1 MKYHAWLLQRFV
13 SLPVDAEVFAND
25 LTLKTCEVEEVI
37 IRKIPE
43 KVVIGKATS
52 VSKHPEADKLSVC
65 QVDCGPTGSF
75 QILTGGENIIAGA
88 YVAVAIPGCYL
99 PVIDLQIEG
108 RKMRWLDSNGMICSK
123 GELWINEDE
132 WQHWIWLLA
141 EDFDDVTDADLGTP
155 LSVKYPWLDSFVLDV
170 DNKTVTHRPDLTGHF
185 GLAVEARTLYANA
198 RGTIDSWVESFSSA
212 TFLSNL
218 LETKIASSQ
227 SSSQWRNI
235 VVQTDKA
242 FAYSLLSLP
251 AVHMQ
256 KSSFFTRLQLIDL
269 GHTPKNNW
277 VDFSNL
283 FMYLTGQPVHFF
295 DADLVKGDVIVR
307 QAKAWELF
315 MDLTDG
321 EHTLTVDDIV
331 IADSEKIL
339 ALAWVIGWKSSAVH
353 DGTTNILVE
362 IANFDPVQVR
372 KTWTRL
378 GLRTEAELRF
388 EKNINPVYS
397 VYANALFRDALN
409 YATKDLW
416 SVTIDGQHVWY
427 NEAMITQLL
436 DKKIAVDYAVVD
448 CILYGDQ
455 KSDHGKYTNILTSL
469 WFVSQSSVVHVSV
482 WRAPSDINIHADIVE
497 EIARHTWYDSLP
509 FASMTQEVKRTQW
522 VADVALRRQME
533 ELSVHDLRADQLETY
548 PWVPEKMLDT
558 WWVDKIQLYTI
569 NNPLAPEQRYLRDDL
584 VYNLLSYTAKNS
596 KFFDRVAVWDIGK
609 VWNQSGVS
617 TTAWQ
622 KYAKYFVGEKTMW
635 GYMIYEKAVK
645 SWENDTFLQAKSVAL
660 HMLQTVTWKVQAD
673 TVSFV
678 PTENNNYHPKKQAN
692 IVYDGKVI
700 GFVGTVHPLHL
711 VDNKMPQTAQVTY
724 VWLDC
729 SAVEWL
735 VEKTY
740 SNIFA
745 TLQDQIVQRDMC
757 FVIDTALPWSVVTNV
772 VAGIA
777 GIQNI
782 AVFDLYQWDKL
793 PVWKKSI
800 AFTIDIVWENMTNE
814 QINALMEQ
822 VVTAVDKVGGE
833 LRK

>member
-1 MKYHAWLLQRFV
+1 M

-37 IRKIPE
+37 SRTIPE
-43 KVVIGKATS
+43 KVVIGKTTA
-52 VSKHPEADKLSVC
+52 VGKHPEADKLSVC
-65 QVDCGPTGSF
+65 QVDCGSVWSF
-75 QILTGGENIIAGA
+75 QILTGGENIITGA

-132 WQHWIWLLA
+132 GQHWIWLLA
-141 EDFDDVTDADLGTP
+141 EDFDDLTDADLGTP

-185 GLAVEARTLYANA
+185 GLAVEARTLYLDA
-198 RGTIDSWVESFSSA
+198 RGTIDTWVQDFSSA

-218 LETKIASSQ
+218 LDT
-227 SSSQWRNI
+227 NI
-235 VVQTDKA
+235 SLPWHTVDIQTDKV
-242 FAYSLLSLP
+242 FSYSLLSLS
-251 AVHMQ
+251 AIQMQ

-307 QAKAWELF
+307 QAKAGELF
-315 MDLTDG
+315 VDLTDG
-321 EHTLTVDDIV
+321 EHTLTADDIV
-331 IADSEKIL
+331 IVDSEKIL
-339 ALAWVIGWKSSAVH
+339 ALAGVIGGKSSAVH
-353 DGTTNILVE
+353 DGTKNILVE

-378 GLRTEAELRF
+378 GLRTDAELRF

-397 VYANALFRDALN
+397 VYAIGLFRDALN
-409 YATKDLW
+409 YAAKDLW
-416 SVTIDGQHVWY
+416 SVSIDGQYVWY
-427 NEAMITQLL
+427 NEAMIAALL
-436 DKKIAVDYAVVD
+436 DKKITVDYSVVD
-448 CILYGDQ
+448 SILYGQ
-455 KSDHGKYTNILTSL
+455 EQSDHAKYIHILTSL
-469 WFVSQSSVVHVSV
+469 WFVSDTSVVHVPV
-482 WRAPSDINIHADIVE
+482 WRAPSDINIHADIIE
-497 EIARHTWYDSLP
+497 EIARHTGYDSLP

-548 PWVPEKMLDT
+548 PWVPEKMLDA
-558 WWVDKIQLYTI
+558 WSVDKTQLYTI

-596 KFFDRVAVWDIGK
+596 KFFDRVAVRDIGK
-609 VWNQSGVS
+609 VWNQSGAS
-617 TTAWQ
+617 SAAWQ
-622 KYAKYFVGEKTMW
+622 VYAKDFVGEKTMW
-635 GYMIYEKAVK
+635 GYMVYEKSVK
-645 SWENDTFLQAKSVAL
+645 SWEDDTLLQAKSAAI
-660 HMLQTVTWKVQAD
+660 HMLQAVTWKVQAD

-678 PTENNNYHPKKQAN
+678 ATEHSNYHPKKQAN

-711 VDNKMPQTAQVTY
+711 VDNKIPQTAQVTY

-729 SAVEWL
+729 SVIEWL

-740 SNIFA
+740 SNVFA

-757 FVIDTALPWSVVTNV
+757 FVIDTALSWSVVTDV
-772 VAGIA
+772 VVGIA
-777 GIQNI
+777 GIQNLS
-782 AVFDLYQWDKL
+782 VFDLYQWDKL

-800 AFTIDIVWENMTNE
+800 AFTIDIVGENMTNE

-822 VVTAVDKVGGE
+822 VVAAVEKVGGE

>member
-1 MKYHAWLLQRFV
+1 MKYHSWLLQRFV

-37 IRKIPE
+37 SRKIPE
-43 KVVIGKATS
+43 KVVIGKAIE
-52 VSKHPEADKLSVC
+52 VGKHPEADKLSVC
-65 QVDCGPTGSF
+65 QVDCWSAWSY
-75 QILTGGENIIAGA
+75 QILTGWENIVAGA

-99 PVIDLQIEG
+99 PVIDLQIDA

-141 EDFDDVTDADLGTP
+141 EDFDDLTDADLGTP

-185 GLAVEARTLYANA
+185 GLAVEARTLYTNA
-198 RGTIDSWVESFSSA
+198 RGTIDTWVEDFSSA

-218 LETKIASSQ
+218 LDTNISLP
-227 SSSQWRNI
+227 WRAVDI
-235 VVQTDKA
+235 QTDKV

-251 AVHMQ
+251 VVQMQ

-269 GHTPKNNW
+269 GHTSKNNW

-307 QAKAWELF
+307 QAKAWEVF
-315 MDLTDG
+315 VDLTDG
-321 EHTLTVDDIV
+321 EHTLTADDIV

-353 DGTTNILVE
+353 DGTMNILVE

-378 GLRTEAELRF
+378 GLRTDAELRF
-388 EKNINPVYS
+388 EKNINPLYS
-397 VYANALFRDALN
+397 VYAVALFRDALS
-409 YATKDLW
+409 YAAKDLW
-416 SVTIDGQHVWY
+416 SVQIAGQQIWY
-427 NEAMITQLL
+427 NETMISALL
-436 DKKIAVDYAVVD
+436 NKKIAVDYSVVD
-448 CILYGDQ
+448 GILYGEEQ
-455 KSDHGKYTNILTSL
+455 SDHVKYISILTSL
-469 WFVSQSSVVHVSV
+469 WFVSDKAFVHVPV

-509 FASMTQEVKRTQW
+509 FASMTQQVQRTQW

-617 TTAWQ
+617 SKGWQ
-622 KYAKYFVGEKTMW
+622 VYAKDFVGEKTMW
-635 GYMIYEKAVK
+635 WYMVYEKSVK
-645 SWENDTFLQAKSVAL
+645 SWENDTFLQAKSAAI
-660 HMLQTVTWKVQAD
+660 HMLQAVTWKVQVD
-673 TVSFV
+673 TISFV
-678 PTENNNYHPKKQAN
+678 ATEHSNYHPKKQAN
-692 IVYDGKVI
+692 IVYDDKVI

-711 VDNKMPQTAQVTY
+711 VDNKIPQTAQVSY
-724 VWLDC
+724 VGLNC
-729 SAVEWL
+729 SVVEGL
-735 VEKTY
+735 IEKTY
-740 SNIFA
+740 SNVFA

-757 FVIDTALPWSVVTNV
+757 FVIDTALPWSVVTDAV
-772 VAGIA
+772 VSIA
-777 GIQNI
+777 GIKNI

-800 AFTIDIVWENMTNE
+800 AFTIDVMWENMTNE

-822 VVTAVDKVGGE
+822 VVSVVEKVGGE